1 MRYDILIVG
10 GGIAGLES
18 ALTMGDMGYEVLLVE
33 KEASIGGKM
42 VLLSKVFPTLDCAS
56 CISTPKMAAATHHP
70 RVTVLTHSEINNIV
84 RKEDGSFIVK
94 LNKKSTFVDSAA
106 CTGCSQC
113 ETACTVPIPDQFNYD
128 LVARRAVYIP
138 YPQAV
143 PKKALIDRHGSS
155 PCSFACPAGVKAH
168 GYVSLVRAGKIEEAF
183 HLHMEDAPLPGSLSR
198 VCFAPCEEECTRGE
212 LEGPVPIRAIKR
224 FMVDSYYNGHPEPDY
239 GPPESL
245 LDGKVAV
252 VGSGPAGLS
261 AAYQLARK
269 GYRITIFE
277 SAPEAGGML
286 RYGIPAY
293 QLPRD
298 LVDRDI
304 KNVTALGVKIQTNT
318 LVTSVKALKEQGFG
332 AVFVAVG
339 IMEAQSMAT
348 PGEELEDVIDS
359 MTFLKEV
366 ETGEM
371 VDLSGETVMVVGGG
385 TQAIEPAKVAL
396 RLGAEKV
403 IIQYRQFQKNIIEIP
418 VPDWEIDTA
427 TPEGI
432 ELQLLKTPK
441 RFIGVEGRLVAVQS
455 LSMRLGKP
463 GSNNGHR
470 PVPVEG
476 SEEIIP
482 VDLAV
487 LAIRLHPNT
496 NLFRQ
501 ELDINRNG
509 AIAVNAETLETS
521 VPAVFAGGDGVTGPS
536 SVAKAIGQ
544 GKRAAFYIDRYLKGE
559 SLVDVVFDKRL
570 PVVDKRS
577 VISRYKSISRRE
589 PITR

>member
-1 MRYDILIVG
+1 MKYDALIVG

-18 ALTMGDMGYEVLLVE
+18 ALTLGDMGYEVLLVE

-56 CISTPKMAAATHHP
+56 CISTPKMAAAAHHP
-70 RVTVLTHSEINNIV
+70 HITILTYSEINEIV
-84 RKEDGSFIVK
+84 RNGNGGFNVK
-94 LNKKSTFVDSAA
+94 IHKKPTFVDLAA

-113 ETACTVPIPDQFNYD
+113 ETVCTVPIPDQFNYD
-128 LVARRAVYIP
+128 LVARRAAYIP

-143 PKKALIDRHGSS
+143 PKKALIDRYGSS
-155 PCSFACPAGVKAH
+155 PCSFACPAGIKAH
-168 GYVSLVRAGKIEEAF
+168 GYVSLVRAGKFEEAF
-183 HLHMEDAPLPGSLSR
+183 RLLLEDAPLPGSLSR
-198 VCFAPCEEECTRGE
+198 ICFAPCEKECTRGE
-212 LEGPVPIRAIKR
+212 FEGPVPIREIKR
-224 FMVDSYYNGHPEPDY
+224 FIVDRYYKGHPEPEY
-239 GPPESL
+239 GPPEKL
-245 LDGKVAV
+245 LDNKVAV
-252 VGSGPAGLS
+252 IGSGPAGLS
-261 AAYQLARK
+261 TAYQLAQK
-269 GYRITIFE
+269 GYRVTIFE
-277 SAPEAGGML
+277 SAHEVGGML

-304 KNVTALGVKIQTNT
+304 KNIIALGVEIQTNT
-318 LVTSVKALKEQGFG
+318 MVTSVKALKEQGFV

-339 IMEAQSMAT
+339 IMEAQKMTT
-348 PGEELEDVIDS
+348 PGEELEGVVDS
-359 MTFLKEV
+359 MTFLREV
-366 ETGEM
+366 ESGERG
-371 VDLSGETVMVVGGG
+371 DLSSKTVMVAGGG
-385 TQAIEPAKVAL
+385 DTAIEPARVAL
-396 RLGAEKV
+396 RLGAKKV
-403 IIQYRQFQKNIIEIP
+403 IVQYRQYQQDLNEIP

-455 LSMRLGKP
+455 LSMKLGEP

-476 SEEIIP
+476 SEEITPI
-482 VDLAV
+482 DLAV

-501 ELDINRNG
+501 ELDINMNG

-521 VPAVFAGGDGVTGPS
+521 VPSVFAGGDGVTGPS

-544 GKRAAFYIDRYLKGE
+544 GNRAAFYIDRYLKGE
-559 SLVDVVFDKRL
+559 PLTGVTFDARL
-570 PVVDKRS
+570 PVVDKDS
-577 VISRYKSISRRE
+577 VISRSESISRRA
-589 PITR
+589 PVTR